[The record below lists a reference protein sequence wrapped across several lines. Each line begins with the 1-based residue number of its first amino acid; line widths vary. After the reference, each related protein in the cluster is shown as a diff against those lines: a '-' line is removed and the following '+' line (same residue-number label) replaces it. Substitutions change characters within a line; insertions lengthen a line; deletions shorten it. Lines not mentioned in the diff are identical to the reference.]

1 MKEMIYEKAIKLLSK
16 SNTLTLSVI
25 DVDNFPKIYPME
37 KVISHKLDKIFFI
50 TKKDSNKVN
59 LLGINNKCCVEVHTE
74 DDSVSL
80 KGIIEINQNEEEKK
94 CILPYEYLER
104 LARSGSDKYCVLIFK
119 TLEAYIYIDGETE
132 KITTDIVELSK

>member
-1 MKEMIYEKAIKLLSK
+1 MKEMIYEKAIKLLNE
-16 SNTLTLSVI
+16 SNTLAVSVI

-59 LLGINNKCCVEVHTE
+59 LLRINNKCCVEVHTE
-74 DDSVSL
+74 DDYVSL

-94 CILPYEYLER
+94 RILPYEYLER
-104 LARSGSDKYCVLIFK
+104 LARSGSEKYCVLIFK
-119 TLEAYIYIDGETE
+119 TLESYIYIDGESE
-132 KITTDIVELSK
+132 KIIKDTVELLN